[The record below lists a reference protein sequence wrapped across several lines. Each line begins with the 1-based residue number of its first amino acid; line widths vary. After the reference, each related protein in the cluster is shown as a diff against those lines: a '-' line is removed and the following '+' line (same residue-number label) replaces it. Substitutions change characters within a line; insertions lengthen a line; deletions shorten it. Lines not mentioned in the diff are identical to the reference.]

1 MLLMTYRPVI
11 TRITLWLM
19 LQFCFFT
26 LLTGQNTTSP
36 SDPSTWTVD
45 PSQYSASMF
54 VVAQLSWNGTI
65 SQNQNDQ
72 LAVFVGT
79 QCRGVATL
87 DLVESFGQVYA
98 SIAIYTNSPN
108 DSFRFYIYNASV
120 GEVLPAKEEISYRS
134 NTLLGSFE
142 APFIFSNQILSWAF
156 EVEKPLCQ
164 EDSTGTLR
172 AINFTGLQP
181 PFLYQWSTGDT
192 TSKLTGLTPAQ
203 YTLSVTDVYG
213 FRSADSLLLSPIY
226 ESIPG
231 PNIVASSSVVCPG
244 ESFEL
249 LAGST
254 DALRWNYT
262 WLNRQGDTLA
272 MAKLL
277 FIDSLN
283 QSDTFS
289 VSQHLRSCRS
299 AFSEIRVGLSRPNAD
314 FEFTPGESIRVGDT
328 VFFDVINFV
337 DANRYFWDFGD
348 GTFSAQPS
356 PAHIYQS
363 EGEYFVSLRVTDS
376 LGCTNRSVITEPLVV
391 SLATSSQNNNLPGQM
406 IIYPNPVDDY
416 LRIEARGLKGSFKT
430 LQLIDVNGNKRW
442 EYSSDNKNGIPEMVT
457 VPMYDQA
464 EGIYFLCLIDWNRN
478 ILFSKKILK
487 K

>member
-1 MLLMTYRPVI
+1 
-11 TRITLWLM
+11 M
-19 LQFCFFT
+19 LQFCFLT
-26 LLTGQNTTSP
+26 LLTGQNTSSP

-45 PSQYSASMF
+45 PSQYSSSMF
-54 VVAQLSWNGTI
+54 VVAQISWNGTI
-65 SQNQNDQ
+65 SQNSNDQ

-87 DLVESFGQVYA
+87 DLIESFAQVYA

-120 GEVLPAKEEISYRS
+120 GEVLPAKEEIIYRS

-142 APFIFSNQILSWAF
+142 EPFIFSNQILSWTF

-164 EDSTGTLR
+164 EDNTGTLK
-172 AINFTGLQP
+172 ATNFTGLQP

-192 TSKLTGLTPAQ
+192 TSKLTGLAPAQ

-213 FRSADSLLLSPIY
+213 FRSAESLLLSPIY
-226 ESIPG
+226 ESIPR
-231 PNIVASSSVVCPG
+231 PDITASRSVVCPG

-249 LAGST
+249 SAGST
-254 DALRWNYT
+254 DSLRWNYT

-272 MAKLL
+272 MADPL
-277 FIDSLN
+277 FVDSLN
-283 QSDTFS
+283 QSDTFR

-299 AFSEIRVGLSRPNAD
+299 TSSEIRVGLSRPNAD
-314 FEFTPGESIRVGDT
+314 FEFTPNESIRVGDT
-328 VFFDVINFV
+328 VFFDVINFI

-348 GTFSAQPS
+348 GTFSAQPG

-363 EGEYFVSLRVTDS
+363 EGEYFVSLMVTDS
-376 LGCTNRSVITEPLVV
+376 LGCTNRSVATEPLIVN
-391 SLATSSQNNNLPGQM
+391 LATSSQNNNLPVQL
-406 IIYPNPVDDY
+406 IIYPNPVDNY
-416 LRIEARGLKGSFKT
+416 LRIDARGLKGSFKT
-430 LQLIDVNGNKRW
+430 LQLIDINGNKKW
-442 EYSSDNKNGIPEMVT
+442 EYSRDNENGIPEIVI
-457 VPMYDQA
+457 VPIYDQA
-464 EGIYFLCLIDWNRN
+464 EGIYFLRLLDWNKN